1 MENRTLLKLLAGG
14 IGFAAGAQVAAQ
26 FRRDVRAARNRYAAL
41 RRVAETRRGPIEY
54 AMVGA
59 GAPLLLVHGA
69 GGGYDQALDFGLPL
83 VGNGFCVI
91 AMSRFGYLGT
101 PLPDDASPAAQA
113 DAHAALLDAL
123 DLPDAA
129 ILGASA
135 GAPSSMQ
142 FALRH
147 RDRCKALVLVVPAA
161 FVPRRGGAAPL
172 TTPAGTEALFDTA
185 LRFDFLYWVATRL
198 ARKAMVRGLLATPIS
213 VLDQLGPEET
223 ARVDAILAHILPV
236 SARRSGLLNDA
247 SVCSAL
253 ARYDLEAIAAPTLVT
268 SVADDLFGTYDVA
281 RYTAQHIPGARFL
294 GFRSGGHVWLGHH
307 RQHLAE
313 IAAFLR
319 ETVAAP
325 PALDASEPQ
334 PPG

>member
-1 MENRTLLKLLAGG
+1 LENRTLLKLLAGT
-14 IGFAAGAQVAAQ
+14 IGLAAGAQVAAK
-26 FRRDVRAARNRYAAL
+26 FRHDVRVVRNRYVAL

-83 VGNGFCVI
+83 AGSGFCVI

-135 GAPSSMQ
+135 GAPSAMQ

-147 RDRCKALVLVVPAA
+147 RDRCKALALVVPAA

-172 TTPAGTEALFDTA
+172 TTPAGTEALFETA
-185 LRFDFLYWVATRL
+185 LRFDFLYWLATRL
-198 ARKAMVRGLLATPIS
+198 ARKAMVRGLLATPID
-213 VLDQLGPEET
+213 VLDRIGPEET
-223 ARVDAILAHILPV
+223 ARVDAMLAHILPV
-236 SARRSGLLNDA
+236 SARRLGLLNDA

-253 ARYDLEAIAAPTLVT
+253 PRYDLETIAAPTLVT

-294 GFRSGGHVWLGHH
+294 GFRSGGHVWLGHQ
-307 RQHLAE
+307 RRHLAE

-319 ETVAAP
+319 EAVAAP
-325 PALDASEPQ
+325 PRTDASEAQ
-334 PPG
+334 PPA

>member
-1 MENRTLLKLLAGG
+1 MENRTLLKLLAGT
-14 IGFAAGAQVAAQ
+14 IGLAAGAQVAAK
-26 FRRDVRAARNRYAAL
+26 FRHDVRVVRNRYVAL

-83 VGNGFCVI
+83 AGSGFCVI

-135 GAPSSMQ
+135 GAPSAMQ

-147 RDRCKALVLVVPAA
+147 RDRCKALALVVPAA
-161 FVPRRGGAAPL
+161 FVPRRGGGAPL
-172 TTPAGTEALFDTA
+172 TTPAGTEALFETA
-185 LRFDFLYWVATRL
+185 LRFDFLYWLATRL
-198 ARKAMVRGLLATPIS
+198 ARKAMVRGLLATPID
-213 VLDQLGPEET
+213 VLDRIGPEET
-223 ARVDAILAHILPV
+223 ARVDAMLAHILPV
-236 SARRSGLLNDA
+236 SARRLGLLNDA

-253 ARYDLEAIAAPTLVT
+253 PRYDLETIAAPTLVT

-307 RQHLAE
+307 RRHLAE

-325 PALDASEPQ
+325 PRTDASEAQ
-334 PPG
+334 PPA